1 MIGSFPIEVE
11 TIMCGFIAF
20 RVIFEIFNNPS
31 TFREKI
37 PLTVLYFWLMCFLP
51 VLIGFYLGF
60 ESRNP
65 NWTRGLRWLMI
76 SGSYFYGYILLEKLP
91 NFRHSGIKTLIVTL
105 IPMSFIILS
114 LMMFNL
120 FWSHHAFFLLS
131 IGGAFSIYY
140 LRMKSLIFFFLD

>member
-1 MIGSFPIEVE
+1 
-11 TIMCGFIAF
+11 MCGFIAF

-37 PLTVLYFWLMCFLP
+37 PLTVLYFWLMCFIP

-76 SGSYFYGYILLEKLP
+76 SGSYFYGYILFKKLP
-91 NFRHSGIKTLIVTL
+91 NFRHSGIKTLIITL
-105 IPMSFIILS
+105 IPMAFIMLF

-120 FWSHHAFFLLS
+120 FWSHHAFFLLKHWRC
-131 IGGAFSIYY
+131 ILNILF
-140 LRMKSLIFFFLD
+140 KNEVFNFFFFLD